1 MKKLI
6 LSLTAT
12 LLSLTLA
19 ACAADET
26 PPFNDEQQDIDII
39 LTAPTEGAADAEA
52 DKPAAG
58 ITVNDPT
65 AQQPSGDWEHVSEST
80 DHHNEMST
88 VTTVSSP
95 QAASENN
102 VPADAASADPIAAV
116 PANLNDPL
124 PTMNFEG
131 FNASGDHEY
140 VIQNNTPYEW
150 GYGLEPYFDK
160 YDDEQGVWL
169 PVEPITEIAVIEI
182 YCMLPSGGS
191 CTYCLPIDQY
201 YGDLSA
207 GSYRVGLLMRNHETE
222 TSEMVWFEFSIG
234 IDESYW
240 RNI

>member
-1 MKKLI
+1 MKKLF
-6 LSLTAT
+6 LPLTSM
-12 LLSLTLA
+12 LLALTLA

-26 PPFNDEQQDIDII
+26 LVFNDGQQDIDTS
-39 LTAPTEGAADAEA
+39 LSEPTEGAADAEA
-52 DKPAAG
+52 DKPAAE
-58 ITVNDPT
+58 ITMND
-65 AQQPSGDWEHVSEST
+65 
-80 DHHNEMST
+80 NETSA
-88 VTTVSSP
+88 TVSSP
-95 QAASENN
+95 QAASEDN
-102 VPADAASADPIAAV
+102 VSADANSAYPINIT
-116 PANLNDPL
+116 PSGLNAPL
-124 PTMNFEG
+124 PTMTLEC
-131 FNASGDHEY
+131 FNDAGEY
-140 VIQNNTPYEW
+140 EYTIQNDTPFEW